1 MKKIIIVDDSKFFCA
16 LVEKQIIEQ
25 TPFGVITCNSLEEAK
40 LVLSRLDIK
49 SIHACLV
56 SYRLRDSAE
65 GETAELFRSYEI
77 PTIILISDVTATL
90 RNKFW
95 HLRVIDYVIK
105 HDKYVVNEIISTLL
119 RLERNPSNKIVI
131 VEDSKTSAKLLQI
144 LLEVHQYD
152 VVHFTDP
159 KEALDYV
166 KYHQDVK
173 MVITDYNMPGMDGCE
188 LTRRLR
194 RIYSKQELAILGM
207 SGAGQTIMAA
217 NFLKHG
223 ADDFIIKQSFL
234 AEEFYLRIN
243 SYLDRLNTYQELATA
258 ASYDYL
264 TNVSNRRHFFEV
276 VEAMHESALR
286 HNTPVTC
293 AMIDID
299 KFKSVND
306 KYGHSVGD
314 AVLREVAQLI
324 KSSVRK
330 SDIVA
335 RFGGEEFCM
344 YMTGMSAENAEPYF
358 EKLRQKISDAIIRAE
373 EHSLKVTVSI
383 GLCSKIEHDI
393 NHMIESADKSLYQ
406 AKETGRNRVIHH
418 ENLVESL

>member
-40 LVLSRLDIK
+40 FVLSRLDIK

-166 KYHQDVK
+166 KYHR
-173 MVITDYNMPGMDGCE
+173 T
-188 LTRRLR
+188 
-194 RIYSKQELAILGM
+194 
-207 SGAGQTIMAA
+207 
-217 NFLKHG
+217 
-223 ADDFIIKQSFL
+223 
-234 AEEFYLRIN
+234 
-243 SYLDRLNTYQELATA
+243 
-258 ASYDYL
+258 
-264 TNVSNRRHFFEV
+264 
-276 VEAMHESALR
+276 
-286 HNTPVTC
+286 
-293 AMIDID
+293 
-299 KFKSVND
+299 
-306 KYGHSVGD
+306 
-314 AVLREVAQLI
+314 
-324 KSSVRK
+324 
-330 SDIVA
+330 
-335 RFGGEEFCM
+335 
-344 YMTGMSAENAEPYF
+344 
-358 EKLRQKISDAIIRAE
+358 
-373 EHSLKVTVSI
+373 
-383 GLCSKIEHDI
+383 
-393 NHMIESADKSLYQ
+393 
-406 AKETGRNRVIHH
+406 
-418 ENLVESL
+418 

>member
-1 MKKIIIVDDSKFFCA
+1 VKKIIIVDDSKFFCA

-25 TPFGVITCNSLEEAK
+25 TPYGVITCNGLEEANVI
-40 LVLSRLDIK
+40 LARLERET
-49 SIHACLV
+49 IHACLV
-56 SYRLRDSAE
+56 SYRLRDATD
-65 GETAELFRSYEI
+65 GESIELFRSRDI
-77 PTIILISDVTATL
+77 PTIVLISDITATL

-95 HLRVIDYVIK
+95 QLRVVDYVIK
-105 HDKYVVNEIISTLL
+105 HDKYVINEIIHTLA
-119 RLERNPSNKIVI
+119 RLERNPNNKIVI
-131 VEDSKTSAKLLQI
+131 VEDSRTSAKMLQI
-144 LLEVHQYD
+144 LLDVHQYD
-152 VVHFTDP
+152 VMHFNDP

-243 SYLDRLNTYQELATA
+243 SYLDSLNTYQELATA
-258 ASYDYL
+258 ASYDFL
-264 TNVSNRRHFFEV
+264 TNVPNRRHFFEV

-286 HNTPVTC
+286 HGTPVTC

-330 SDIVA
+330 SDVVA

-344 YMTGMSAENAEPYF
+344 YMTGMSEDHAGDYF
-358 EKLRQKISDAIIRAE
+358 DKLRQKISDAIIRAE
-373 EHSLKVTVSI
+373 EHSLRVTVSI
-383 GLCSKIEHDI
+383 GLCSKIEHDL
-393 NHMIESADKSLYQ
+393 NNMIEAADKSLYQ

-418 ENLVESL
+418 SKLIEAL